1 MTPNAA
7 RAALAAHLTDT
18 LELPP
23 HRATV
28 TASELLDRL
37 TAEGWEINTTPAA
50 RPVAPRARETSRAR
64 RLASRLFARREVDVR
79 QLADEVGTRAR

>member
-23 HRATV
+23 HRAAF

-37 TAEGWEINTTPAA
+37 TVEGWEITTAPAA

-64 RLASRLFARREVDVR
+64 RLVARL
-79 QLADEVGTRAR
+79 LPHRARLNGDTAR